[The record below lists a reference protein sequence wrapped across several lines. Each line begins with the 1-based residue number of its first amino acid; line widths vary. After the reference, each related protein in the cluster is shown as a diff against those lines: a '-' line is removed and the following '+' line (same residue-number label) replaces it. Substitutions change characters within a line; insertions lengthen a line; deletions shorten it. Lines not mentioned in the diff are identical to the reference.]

1 MRSTLTSMLYL
12 IKQLGQNPVSIVFL
26 PFHGKSTAY
35 NNEGARDWVLKADTQ
50 TINVW
55 EKFTVILP

>member
-12 IKQLGQNPVSIVFL
+12 IKQLGQNLVSIVFR
-26 PFHGKSTAY
+26 PFHGKYTAY

-50 TINVW
+50 TINAW

>member
-1 MRSTLTSMLYL
+1 MLYL
-12 IKQLGQNPVSIVFL
+12 IKQLGQNLVSIVFR
-26 PFHGKSTAY
+26 PFHGKYTAY

-50 TINVW
+50 TINAW